1 MDNFKCIRIDS
12 ISSINLDE
20 LKREDLRPHYG
31 TGVAVKID
39 GSRREKD
46 WYYRTGIQTNL
57 GDIEISVWI
66 ELAERLIKKENGEKL
81 FAWIS
86 EWVKD
91 TNTVKSYTAKDLY
104 KEALEDYMM
113 SLPDDKKWCD
123 YIPFNRKYR
132 PELLED
138 PALIA
143 VITECCNTPCKAV
156 PEQIREYH
164 TDDPCIPCP
173 TCGKLSKFKILKKE
187 DNS

>member
-1 MDNFKCIRIDS
+1 MKPFVHVRIDS
-12 ISSINLDE
+12 IATVDM
-20 LKREDLRPHYG
+20 KMVDRESLRPHYG
-31 TGVAVKID
+31 TGVAVRID
-39 GSRREKD
+39 GSRREKN

-57 GDIEISVWI
+57 GDIEISVWV

-104 KEALEDYMM
+104 KEALENYMM
-113 SLPDDKKWCD
+113 SLPDDKEWCD

-138 PALIA
+138 PALIT

-156 PEQIREYH
+156 PEQIKIQFENEQY
-164 TDDPCIPCP
+164 IPCSI
-173 TCGKLSKFKILKKE
+173 CGRLSKFKAVE
-187 DNS
+187 